1 MGEIGLYI
9 FYLFPIVINKK
20 VVGEIQEIHK
30 ELTMIRKKLEGLEE
44 IILPSEKI
52 PERKLNELRKLK
64 DDSLEEYVEWD
75 ENRDIF

>member
-1 MGEIGLYI
+1 
-9 FYLFPIVINKK
+9 
-20 VVGEIQEIHK
+20 
-30 ELTMIRKKLEGLEE
+30 MIRKKLEELEE

-52 PERKLNELRKLK
+52 PEGKLNELRKLK